1 MRIKVKHYI
10 HIIFLFYSTTI
21 MNINSHNIKNG
32 GCGEHCEY
40 HYHKTKKGDKSLKL
54 KKDKNFIEESNS
66 CLNNYLCRG

>member
-1 MRIKVKHYI
+1 
-10 HIIFLFYSTTI
+10 